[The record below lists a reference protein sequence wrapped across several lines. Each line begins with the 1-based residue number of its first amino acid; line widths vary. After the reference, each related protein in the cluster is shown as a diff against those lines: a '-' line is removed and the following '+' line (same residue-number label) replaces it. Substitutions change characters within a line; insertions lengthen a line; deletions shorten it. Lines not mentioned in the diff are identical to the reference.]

1 MRQVMGQFI
10 GPLLPDTSLIHT
22 RPREILGRVAF
33 ILIIQT
39 GLSLTCAEPVEASL
53 SRWLRQH
60 EVVVGGELAQ

>member
-33 ILIIQT
+33 LLIIQT
-39 GLSLTCAEPVEASL
+39 GLSLTCAELVEASL
-53 SRWLRQH
+53 SGRLCQY
-60 EVVVGGELAQ
+60 EVEVGGELA